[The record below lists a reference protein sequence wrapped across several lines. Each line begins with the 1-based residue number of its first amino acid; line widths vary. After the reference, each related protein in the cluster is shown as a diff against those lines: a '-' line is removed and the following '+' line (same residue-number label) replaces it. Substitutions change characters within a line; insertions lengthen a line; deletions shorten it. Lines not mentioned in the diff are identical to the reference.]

1 MAVNI
6 SISVEFLQSL
16 VDLNLPKNVQAKT
29 IKFFEKFI
37 ANPDA
42 TGLHTEKI
50 NRVDEKQLY
59 SSRVDENYR
68 CISYKEKGIKTD
80 TYHLLWIAHHD
91 DAYRKAELAKKIKT
105 SNLMV
110 RSRNY
115 YEKFGLSKTKTPKL
129 FAAVSEKELK
139 ALGVT
144 EANLFSIRNV
154 ENIEQL
160 QTLKELFSDIVYG
173 NLELIAIKE
182 HVKDVLEYN
191 QLIKKELITIL
202 DQEIFEPSMNC
213 HILEQDIKSS
223 IINTKE
229 IIERKKSVETIIEYY
244 YDALIS
250 KRGKT
255 IKENLN
261 NAGLKAFED
270 IEGTIRDFC
279 RQIGFYRSLP

>member
-1 MAVNI
+1 
-6 SISVEFLQSL
+6 
-16 VDLNLPKNVQAKT
+16 
-29 IKFFEKFI
+29 
-37 ANPDA
+37 
-42 TGLHTEKI
+42 
-50 NRVDEKQLY
+50 
-59 SSRVDENYR
+59 
-68 CISYKEKGIKTD
+68 
-80 TYHLLWIAHHD
+80 
-91 DAYRKAELAKKIKT
+91 
-105 SNLMV
+105 MV

-115 YEKFGLSKTKTPKL
+115 YERMGLSKTKTPKL

-144 EANLFSIRNV
+144 EDNLLYIRNV

-160 QTLKELFSDIVYG
+160 QTLKELFSDVVYG
-173 NLELIAIKE
+173 NLELIANKE

-202 DQEIFEPSMNC
+202 DKEIFEPALNC
-213 HILEQDIKSS
+213 HVLEQDIKNS

-244 YDALIS
+244 YDALMS
-250 KRGKT
+250 KRGQI

-270 IEGTIRDFC
+270 IEGIVRDFC
-279 RQIGFYRSLP
+279 RQIGFYREYTRQ